1 MKKKGLS
8 EVEWKILSSLWDNSE
23 MTVKEVQESI
33 QNLRDKAYTT
43 IQTYMERMV
52 KYKYLKKRKRGSV
65 NFYYPVID
73 RDSILKQETTSFL
86 SKIFNGSVSNLAAFL
101 LSTDNISKEDLKK
114 LKSVL
119 AEEEKKHE

>member
-33 QNLRDKAYTT
+33 QDLRDKAYTT

>member
-1 MKKKGLS
+1 MKKQGLS
-8 EVEWKILSSLWDNSE
+8 GVEWSILNSLWENNE
-23 MTVKEVQESI
+23 MTVKEVQGSI
-33 QNLRDKAYTT
+33 QDLQDKAYTT
-43 IQTYMERMV
+43 IQTYLERMV
-52 KYKYLKKRKRGSV
+52 KYKYLKKRKRGSI

-73 RDSILKQETTSFL
+73 RESILKQETTSFL

-114 LKSVL
+114 LKSIL

>member
-1 MKKKGLS
+1 LKKQGLS
-8 EVEWKILSSLWDNSE
+8 GVEWSILNSLWENNE
-23 MTVKEVQESI
+23 MTVKEVQGSI
-33 QNLRDKAYTT
+33 QDLQDKAYTT
-43 IQTYMERMV
+43 IQTYLERMV
-52 KYKYLKKRKRGSV
+52 KYKYLKKRKRGSI

-73 RDSILKQETTSFL
+73 RESILKQETTSFL

-114 LKSVL
+114 LKSIL

>member
-1 MKKKGLS
+1 LKKKGLS

-33 QNLRDKAYTT
+33 QDLRDKAYTT